1 MMKKAK
7 SIFTA
12 ALFCLL
18 AAAALSVAAQSA
30 GYTKLNVKGR
40 VQLEIPSDWAI
51 SDAEQRRRVKEFG
64 EKLVGIP
71 TQHTA
76 SLAAQSYP
84 APSRTMVRVSF
95 IPMEPPLSQAEV
107 RQEVQANKQQVLRDL
122 SGGWREESPTM
133 WAGLAKN
140 GVKEVGRPSF
150 AAELNQRL
158 KASFENGD
166 ISLSDMKFEPIGR
179 DGNAVYFSMR
189 MNMIVGETSRPV
201 TGISGITLLNSLP
214 LSINVYEGTGSP
226 QSRGQLQ
233 AVQQELLNSL
243 LTEN

>member
-1 MMKKAK
+1 MMNTKTF
-7 SIFTA
+7 FTTLSLFLLSA
-12 ALFCLL
+12 VALP
-18 AAAALSVAAQSA
+18 VAAQSV

-40 VQLEIPSDWAI
+40 VQLEIPSDWTI
-51 SDAEQRRRVKEFG
+51 SDAEQRRRVKELG

-122 SGGWREESPTM
+122 ADVWREESPTM

-140 GVKEVGRPSF
+140 GVKEVGRPRF
-150 AAELNQRL
+150 AV
-158 KASFENGD
+158 
-166 ISLSDMKFEPIGR
+166 EPIGGQTALIISYGR
-179 DGNAVYFSMR
+179 TSTANPAETMR
-189 MNMIVGETSRPV
+189 V
-201 TGISGITLLNSLP
+201 TQYHVPLGAEKALITLSYIEGDQQAIVAHNRLKS
-214 LSINVYEGTGSP
+214 SIVI
-226 QSRGQLQ
+226 R
-233 AVQQELLNSL
+233 
-243 LTEN
+243 